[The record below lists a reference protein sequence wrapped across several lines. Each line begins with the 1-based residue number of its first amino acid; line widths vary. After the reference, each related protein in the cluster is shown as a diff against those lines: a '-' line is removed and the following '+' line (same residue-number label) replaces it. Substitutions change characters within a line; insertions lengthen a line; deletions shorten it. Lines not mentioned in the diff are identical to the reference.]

1 VRLVLGAIWG
11 DREIAGSTRGADA
24 AEGMLGG
31 EGWSGCSGELSR
43 AREHTRE
50 RENEARR
57 GFTTWRSFGD
67 GWTSR
72 RGDGTVRR
80 RWPKLDNL

>member
-1 VRLVLGAIWG
+1 MGGSVRQ
-11 DREIAGSTRGADA
+11 DDT
-24 AEGMLGG
+24 AEGAHDG
-31 EGWSGCSGELSR
+31 EGRPRRSGEPSR

-57 GFTTWRSFGD
+57 GFITRRSFGD

-72 RGDGTVRR
+72 MGDGMARR
-80 RWPKLDNL
+80 RWPELNKL